1 MCLLI
6 NRVGYEILDN
16 KHQNVKLFLQFTKMA
31 SKEASLRNRVH
42 KFYEQNID
50 RGKSFTYRHFAAE
63 NVSKSTLYSI
73 LQRFESGVGADR
85 KKGTGG
91 KAVKI
96 TQQQLQKVKKVF
108 ENSDSCSLRLAARK
122 FGVSPSYLCNILKN
136 KTNLRFRRK
145 QTIPKRS
152 ENQIQL
158 AKPKCGR
165 LMRKFS
171 NHAFIL
177 DDESYFT
184 LSHTTIH
191 GNGGF
196 YTNDVSEAS
205 PSVKFATKA
214 KFEGKVLVWVAIG
227 PKGLSRSLIRK
238 SGFAINSR
246 VYLND
251 CIKQRLIP
259 YIRDNYQN
267 DQYVFWPD
275 LASSHYAKIVVD
287 HLRQENIYFVEKEDN
302 PANCPEARPIEDFW
316 SLLKGR
322 VYTRGWRAKNT
333 TQLIT
338 RIKYCLKKIT
348 VDVVQRLSESTH
360 KRIDI
365 IRRNG
370 VIEVR

>member
-1 MCLLI
+1 
-6 NRVGYEILDN
+6 VY
-16 KHQNVKLFLQFTKMA
+16 
-31 SKEASLRNRVH
+31 

-73 LQRFESGVGADR
+73 LQPFERGVGADR
-85 KKGTGG
+85 KKGTGR
-91 KAVKI
+91 KAVK
-96 TQQQLQKVKKVF
+96 QQLQKVKKVF

-122 FGVSPSYLCNILKN
+122 FGVSPSYLCNIPKN

-171 NHAFIL
+171 NHAFI
-177 DDESYFT
+177 
-184 LSHTTIH
+184 
-191 GNGGF
+191 
-196 YTNDVSEAS
+196 
-205 PSVKFATKA
+205 
-214 KFEGKVLVWVAIG
+214 
-227 PKGLSRSLIRK
+227 
-238 SGFAINSR
+238 
-246 VYLND
+246 
-251 CIKQRLIP
+251 
-259 YIRDNYQN
+259 
-267 DQYVFWPD
+267 
-275 LASSHYAKIVVD
+275 
-287 HLRQENIYFVEKEDN
+287 
-302 PANCPEARPIEDFW
+302 FW

-322 VYTRGWRAKNT
+322 VYARGWRAKNT

-348 VDVVQRLSESTH
+348 VDVVQRLSESTS